1 MVCVCLNC
9 VPHAVLH
16 SSDPII
22 IHRDLKSLNLLVD
35 EAWTVK
41 VGHTLGGVVLRFGC
55 TVGSAMLKTPPS
67 LHLWLSMPAFR
78 SGVGETQ

>member
-55 TVGSAMLKTPPS
+55 TVGSAMLKTPPPS
-67 LHLWLSMPAFR
+67 T
-78 SGVGETQ
+78 SG